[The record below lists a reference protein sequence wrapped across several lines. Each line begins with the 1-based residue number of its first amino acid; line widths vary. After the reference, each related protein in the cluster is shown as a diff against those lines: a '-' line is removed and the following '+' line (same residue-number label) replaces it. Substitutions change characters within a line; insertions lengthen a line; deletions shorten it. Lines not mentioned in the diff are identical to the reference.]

1 MSVKETGI
9 THPEQSPTDLSAAP
23 AVITVDELALLLR
36 LDRKTAYAAIGRG
49 EIPGFRRIG
58 GRLRGSRETVLR
70 WLAEG
75 QGRVPRSARSR

>member
-1 MSVKETGI
+1 MERDGTTAPPMV
-9 THPEQSPTDLSAAP
+9 PDAP
-23 AVITVDELALLLR
+23 AVLTVAELALLLR

-75 QGRVPRSARSR
+75 QGSVPRSTRHR

>member
-1 MSVKETGI
+1 MERNG
-9 THPEQSPTDLSAAP
+9 TDARPMVSDSP
-23 AVITVDELALLLR
+23 AVLTVAELAVLLR

-75 QGRVPRSARSR
+75 QGRAPQSTRSR